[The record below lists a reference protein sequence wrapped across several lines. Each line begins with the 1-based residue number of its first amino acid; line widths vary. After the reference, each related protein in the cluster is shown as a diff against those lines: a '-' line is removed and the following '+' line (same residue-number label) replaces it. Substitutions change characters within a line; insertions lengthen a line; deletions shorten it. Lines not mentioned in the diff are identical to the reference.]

1 MSYADVT
8 NPVIIH
14 ATSSVSA
21 KIDNFVRRFAIV
33 SNGHTTINTGESKI
47 VYQSNYEDVL
57 NMVDSNS
64 SFIKSLKGFFTF
76 SGGKEITIIEVG
88 NEGTTQEVAN
98 LQAFIKS
105 GINRP
110 YVTLCPDHWY
120 NDKIIKIQTETRLDL
135 DRENISIVQ
144 GQFVVIKAPK
154 DSNLSNF
161 RITNENATILNSVQ
175 ADNEGEYK
183 FEAIGVGS
191 STLTLSGTYEGVE
204 SLTSVTLSVNVAE
217 KQKGR
222 YTITSEPESVKLA
235 KGGSATVTLPN
246 NMNGAVWTH
255 LVDGDNI
262 IEYDEAKKKI
272 TAKQVVGEA
281 SITFSTE
288 ATETHE
294 ATSFTL
300 NIAVAETQ
308 DTPTTQVTLTA
319 VETPAQNPAQPD
331 ALQAGIEVVQN
342 SETEILNSAF
352 SNLCKQYPSEND
364 ARFFM
369 CRVTNKIDPA
379 DDPTWQSYKG
389 TKAFFGVYDTLATD
403 AYTLCGAILG
413 TMANSIFDIT
423 DSNPATPLNYKT
435 ISGATFVELK
445 ESFINS
451 LTQAPLN
458 YGHQLVGNPVILNGR
473 YADGYAW
480 EYWYQWDIVCLEI
493 EKKLSSLILNGV
505 NNPNYVIQYN
515 QNGIDIL
522 ESGIISVLQ
531 AYQNRGAIT
540 AFAKS
545 VDIGTN
551 ALIEEGF
558 IKAIRFYEYQQLNK
572 EKYEN
577 EIYDGFS
584 FYLMIGRYIRQVV
597 INVSLA

>member
-14 ATSSVSA
+14 ATSSVNA

-33 SNGHTTINTGESKI
+33 SNGHTTFSVGESKI

-57 NMVDSNS
+57 NMVGSDN

-98 LQAFIKS
+98 LQVFIKS

-120 NDKIIKIQTETRLDL
+120 SDKIVKTQTETKLDL
-135 DRENISIVQ
+135 DKENISIVQ
-144 GQFVVIKAPK
+144 GQFVVIKAPNDNK
-154 DSNLSNF
+154 LSNF
-161 RITNENATILNSVQ
+161 SIANENANILNSVQ

-191 STLTLSGTYEGVE
+191 ATLILSGTYDGVE
-204 SLTSVTLSVNVAE
+204 SLTSVTLSVDVAE
-217 KQKGR
+217 KQKDT

-235 KGGSATVTLPN
+235 KGGSATLTLPN
-246 NMNGAVWTH
+246 NMNDAVWTY

-262 IEYDEAKKKI
+262 IEYNEVEKKI
-272 TAKQVVGEA
+272 TAKQEVGEA

-294 ATSFTL
+294 STSFTL
-300 NIAVAETQ
+300 NITVAETQ
-308 DTPTTQVTLTA
+308 DSPTTQVTLTA
-319 VETPAQNPAQPD
+319 KENPAQNPAQPD
-331 ALQAGIEVVQN
+331 ALQAGIEIVQN

-369 CRVTNKIDPA
+369 CKVTDKIDPA

-558 IKAIRFYEYQQLNK
+558 IKAVRFYEYQQLNK